1 MICIF
6 SEKMNPQFYHKLLLL
21 ILLMAGSASVVQAQ
35 NGDAKAGVR
44 IDVTHIT
51 VGDAARVF
59 LEISHNPA
67 TSAIQWAQL
76 PDTFSKLEIVD
87 RTPIDT
93 IKNGSLITY
102 KQRLSVTGFDSGVYT
117 IPSFQFTVLP
127 QGGTP
132 YLLPTDSLQLL
143 VQTVAVDTTKAFRP
157 IKGVITVQYT
167 WRDYIWVI
175 IGALIFLILAAFV
188 ILYFVRNKRNKVPV
202 KVDVPTISLEEK
214 AQSLL
219 QALDNEQLW
228 QKGQVK
234 EYYVRLTDILRGYVE
249 ARYQT
254 AALELTTDEL
264 IEKARITPGLL
275 TIAQPL
281 ETILRTADLAKFAK
295 AQPLPQEHIQSME
308 LARSIIATAKPA
320 PVQTPPTSPT

>member
-1 MICIF
+1 
-6 SEKMNPQFYHKLLLL
+6 
-21 ILLMAGSASVVQAQ
+21 
-35 NGDAKAGVR
+35 
-44 IDVTHIT
+44 
-51 VGDAARVF
+51 
-59 LEISHNPA
+59 
-67 TSAIQWAQL
+67 
-76 PDTFSKLEIVD
+76 
-87 RTPIDT
+87 
-93 IKNGSLITY
+93 
-102 KQRLSVTGFDSGVYT
+102 
-117 IPSFQFTVLP
+117 
-127 QGGTP
+127 
-132 YLLPTDSLQLL
+132 
-143 VQTVAVDTTKAFRP
+143 
-157 IKGVITVQYT
+157 
-167 WRDYIWVI
+167 
-175 IGALIFLILAAFV
+175 V